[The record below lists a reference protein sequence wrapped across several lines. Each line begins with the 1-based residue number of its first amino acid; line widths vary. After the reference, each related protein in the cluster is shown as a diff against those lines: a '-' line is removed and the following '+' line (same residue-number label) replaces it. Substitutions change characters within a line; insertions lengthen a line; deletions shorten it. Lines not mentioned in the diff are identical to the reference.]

1 MTILCLSHLLRCP
14 NPDTYDTLF
23 VIASYGLYYRCSNF
37 VRQSVFVDKIQEQSV
52 VRVTITRKS
61 QRTSRQAG
69 SGRDGKALMMTI
81 QLVIIDIEFVD
92 MKKLHILCK

>member
-14 NPDTYDTLF
+14 NPNTYDTLF

-52 VRVTITRKS
+52 VRVTVTGLANKHELKLS
-61 QRTSRQAG
+61 QATTTKEACTLIVNA
-69 SGRDGKALMMTI
+69 DL
-81 QLVIIDIEFVD
+81 
-92 MKKLHILCK
+92 